1 MHGYAGNVQTYKENI
16 QNTRQPEKG
25 VIVIREV
32 PNDIYSWYTVPFSE
46 FHERYYRE
54 YYNIGDEIEIIYE

>member
-1 MHGYAGNVQTYKENI
+1 M
-16 QNTRQPEKG
+16 
-25 VIVIREV
+25 IVIREV